1 MQQGWA
7 PSRNNRLRWA
17 ATLGVKR
24 QRRAHTAPPPP
35 PPPALQGG
43 YPSIDARTLYQST
56 LLHVA
61 ARHGHTELAAALL
74 ARGADVNS
82 LDYGGM
88 RRSPLHWACKGGH
101 VALVELLVEAGADT
115 KVGPHGF
122 YAPHTAAAGC
132 RMQTAPPP
140 AARRTCS
147 LCAAAHLHPSLH
159 LGSVTNTHT
168 PRHLCTAGNK
178 L

>member
-1 MQQGWA
+1 M
-7 PSRNNRLRWA
+7 
-17 ATLGVKR
+17 
-24 QRRAHTAPPPP
+24 
-35 PPPALQGG
+35 QGG

-74 ARGADVNS
+74 ARGADVNA

-101 VALVELLVEAGADT
+101 VALVELLLDAGADT
-115 KVGPHGF
+115 KVGPT
-122 YAPHTAAAGC
+122 AHTTLQLQA
-132 RMQTAPPP
+132 APPP
-140 AARRTCS
+140 AACL
-147 LCAAAHLHPSLH
+147 LCLLPLRCC
-159 LGSVTNTHT
+159 T
-168 PRHLCTAGNK
+168 PAPLPACTPA